1 MNSTIR
7 AIKQSDYNFLYHVFI
22 SYKPNIFGYYST
34 KVYEQCIKMLI
45 DYDDNLS
52 ITTVGEYNGEPKLF
66 MSSILDCQ
74 HYIRELNK
82 YTSFIEKIKMQ
93 LISNKAVKQ
102 DSSYVDKEILTLC
115 SNMYSNYNNS
125 AYGLMQYRDKDTKDP
140 NMHTLLIEHFKRLD
154 KHNIKYNIGQI
165 RKENRESI
173 ISSRMNGAKIYSISN
188 IYFSIF
194 DIQDILSKNNI
205 R

>member
-125 AYGLMQYRDKDTKDP
+125 AYGLMQYRDEAAKEPKMRDIML
-140 NMHTLLIEHFKRLD
+140 NQFSRLNS
-154 KHNIKYNIGQI
+154 KGIKYNIGQI
-165 RKENRESI
+165 KKDNIKSI
-173 ISSRMNGAKIYSISN
+173 ISSRANNAKLYDMSN
-188 IYFSIF
+188 IYIAVF
-194 DIQDILSKNNI
+194 DIQEILSKNNI

>member
-1 MNSTIR
+1 MGGIIR
-7 AIKQSDYNFLYHVFI
+7 SIKQSDYNFLSQVFT
-22 SYKPNIFGYYST
+22 SYKPNIFGYYSI

-45 DYDDNLS
+45 ECDDNLS
-52 ITTVGEYNGEPKLF
+52 ITTIGEYHGEPRLF
-66 MSSILDCQ
+66 MSSIMDCNS
-74 HYIRELNK
+74 YIKKLNK
-82 YTSFIEKIKMQ
+82 YASFIEKIK
-93 LISNKAVKQ
+93 VKL
-102 DSSYVDKEILTLC
+102 SSYNSVEQSKNNIDEETTALC
-115 SNMYSNYNNS
+115 INAYSNYNNS
-125 AYGLMQYRDKDTKDP
+125 AYGLMQYKHKDTKEP

-173 ISSRMNGAKIYSISN
+173 IGSRMNGAKIYSISN